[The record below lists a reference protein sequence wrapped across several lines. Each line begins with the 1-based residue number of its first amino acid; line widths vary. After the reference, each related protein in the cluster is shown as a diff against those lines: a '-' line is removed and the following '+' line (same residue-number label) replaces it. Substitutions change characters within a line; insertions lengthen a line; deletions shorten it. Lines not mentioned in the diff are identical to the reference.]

1 MKKKVNQL
9 VRKFQ
14 TNNPFELA
22 SYKDIIILHQDLGSV
37 LGYFI
42 IYKRI
47 PVININES
55 LSDEMQ
61 RVVCAHELGHA
72 VLHPKISTP
81 FMKKHTLFSVDKI
94 EREANLFAAELLI
107 SDNSLQECIYNQ
119 MSSLE
124 IAALH
129 CVPKELVELKIKGLF

>member
-1 MKKKVNQL
+1 MKKKVEQI
-9 VRKFQ
+9 VKRYK
-14 TNNPFELA
+14 TDNPFEIA
-22 SYKDIIILHQDLGSV
+22 KDKGIIVLNQNLGSI

-42 IYKRI
+42 LYKRI
-47 PVININES
+47 PVININEN
-55 LSDEMQ
+55 LNEEMQ

-81 FMKKHTLFSVDKI
+81 FMKKHTLFSI
-94 EREANLFAAELLI
+94 ERIEHEANMFAAELLI
-107 SDNSLQECIYNQ
+107 SDDSLQECIYNQ
-119 MSSLE
+119 MTTLE